1 MGSSKVTS
9 VVSWVLVVLL
19 ALGFLLAS
27 VGKLTGAMTQMFI
40 QWGYPVWFVTV
51 IGIFE
56 LLGAIGLLIPKLTR
70 LAILGLTIIMLGGV
84 YTHLANGEGL
94 EVIRPG
100 IFLVL
105 LWAVWFLRRYSF
117 SFSSEA

>member
-117 SFSSEA
+117 SFSSDA